1 MPQELK
7 PSPRVAGLSALADAL
22 MRAKA
27 TANRY
32 EVKQWMPLL
41 GGTGVGDL
49 VLGRGPEEINE
60 WSYGNSP
67 LTVPQLSNVPQ
78 FKKGRAEQLVDVT
91 NLAPIVGGLGA
102 LARRPVMAAGRAGER
117 LAERVIPRVMERG
130 GIPAQL
136 LQDLAQGSQSAV
148 IKQKGGNW
156 LSGSIEDALKGLKR
170 GDYENEAV
178 RNLRRVR
185 PNMTVEE
192 AREFIQAAPVDPRDA
207 AMNAWIDKQ
216 LRNYVRND
224 MATEGD
230 PIRALAERGILHRE
244 INPNMPTRPTL
255 GNRVNREHAG
265 FDPEGVAQSD
275 LAKYWENISDNVLR
289 SENAGDLMADRMLS
303 TGENPH
309 LKQNPWLATVP
320 PETKVSRVDRGY
332 DVTQDLGF
340 NHLIDELRNATNP
353 NSGLPR
359 ELLLKYDSLN
369 NVSVPQAVERVASIN
384 AWRAAQ
390 KAEADLAK
398 ANNAATVLH
407 KDYPGKGF
415 KWVELKSPAA
425 ARENLSPS
433 ELKTYET
440 YIADKYPEDHAL
452 KEATE
457 RSRKASLQDAL
468 KYEGDTMGHCVGGYC
483 DEVASGRTKIYSLR
497 DAKGQPHTTIE
508 VQPGIAPPRD
518 AVRWSDLPE
527 ELQESMASRGLAPS
541 EHELINTYFDPVKGT
556 RYLQYDPR
564 IVQIK
569 GKANKAP
576 NPEYLP
582 YVQDFVK
589 SGQWSDVGDLGNTG
603 LKSRSIM
610 FDKSA
615 LEKPEI
621 SALPE
626 YFTQDELE
634 AAQKA
639 YAAKLRGEA
648 GYASGGLVSNTYN
661 PARVDEI
668 VSGLRQEFAF

>member
-1 MPQELK
+1 MSQELK

-91 NLAPIVGGLGA
+91 NLAPIVGGLSA

-117 LAERVIPRVMERG
+117 LAERAIPRIMERG

-156 LSGSIEDALKGLKR
+156 LAGSVEDALKGLKP
-170 GDYENEAV
+170 
-178 RNLRRVR
+178 RVR
-185 PNMTVEE
+185 TEGVNGHTAEN
-192 AREFIQAAPVDPRDA
+192 AASDA
-207 AMNAWIDKQ
+207 AMGNWIDKQ

-230 PIRALAERGILHRE
+230 PIRALAERGVLHTD
-244 INPNMPTRPTL
+244 PTDYYLAEKRVHPSGEVLEKL
-255 GNRVNREHAG
+255 G
-265 FDPEGVAQSD
+265 QSPY
-275 LAKYWENISDNVLR
+275 AARWENISDNVLR

-309 LKQNPWLATVP
+309 LKQNPWLAKVP

-340 NHLIDELRNATNP
+340 DHLIDELRNATNP

-359 ELLLKYDSLN
+359 ELLLKYESLPQ
-369 NVSVPQAVERVASIN
+369 VSVPQAVERVAKIN

-398 ANNAATVLH
+398 ATNAATVLH

-415 KWVELKSPAA
+415 KWVELKKQDQLPEGWSEEFVDTDLGKLRKLRDPKTGGLTATDP
-425 ARENLSPS
+425 RE
-433 ELKTYET
+433 E
-440 YIADKYPEDHAL
+440 AL
-452 KEATE
+452 
-457 RSRKASLQDAL
+457 RDAL

-483 DEVASGRTKIYSLR
+483 DDVASGKSRIYSLR

-508 VQPGIAPPRD
+508 VAPGSRAPEG
-518 AVRWSDLPE
+518 AVSADQLPE
-527 ELQESMASRGLAPS
+527 DILADFKARN
-541 EHELINTYFDPVKGT
+541 LLDPRHAYVYDEAAG
-556 RYLQYDPR
+556 RYLPTLASSPDR

-569 GKANKAP
+569 GKGNNAP
-576 NPEYLP
+576 NAEYLP

-589 SGQWSDVGDLGNTG
+589 SGKWSDVGDLGNTG

-639 YAAKLRGEA
+639 YAAKLRGEP
-648 GYASGGLVSNTYN
+648 GYASGGLVSNAYN

-668 VSGLRQEFAF
+668 VNSLRAEFAF